1 MCCAKHKAKLELEWI
16 NNKWA
21 KKNGDFYK
29 HGHAFTTA
37 NETSNN
43 ANVDE
48 NVAVNN
54 THATMTNPTTTVPV
68 CKSCLWPGHRYCS
81 SRQCYKNKYYLAA
94 LAAAAAAKANEE
106 GKVVDD
112 HW

>member
-1 MCCAKHKAKLELEWI
+1 MCQTQGKLELEWI
-16 NNKWA
+16 NNKKA
-21 KKNGDFYK
+21 KKNWDFYK

-43 ANVDE
+43 VIVDE
-48 NVAVNN
+48 NVAMNN
-54 THATMTNPTTTVPV
+54 TLATITNPTTTVPV
-68 CKSCLWPGHRYCS
+68 CKSCLWPGHKYCS
-81 SRQCYKNKYYLAA
+81 SRQYHKNKYYLAA
-94 LAAAAAAKANEE
+94 LAAAKANEE

>member
-1 MCCAKHKAKLELEWI
+1 MLLQNEGYVLPPVKATWSKQQDKQCKNKKICENTPRCKGMCCAKCKAKLELERI

-43 ANVDE
+43 AIVDE
-48 NVAVNN
+48 NVAMNN

-68 CKSCLWPGHRYCS
+68 CKSCL
-81 SRQCYKNKYYLAA
+81 
-94 LAAAAAAKANEE
+94 
-106 GKVVDD
+106 
-112 HW
+112 